1 MTKDSNLYG
10 AISYV
15 LGLVTGVVM
24 LLVAPKDKYVKF
36 HAMQSIIFCV
46 ALTAVYMVLTVLFG
60 ILAIATMG
68 MGLLLLAPL
77 MMLLWLVFF
86 ILWVYLIYK
95 AYNGEKYK
103 LPVIGE
109 YAEKLAKN

>member
-1 MTKDSNLYG
+1 MAKDSNLYG
-10 AISYV
+10 ALAYV

-36 HAMQSIIFCV
+36 HAMQSILFCV
-46 ALTAVYMVLTVLFG
+46 GVFVIQFVIGIISIPLTIMTLGFGAILFFLIYAVVGLAAL
-60 ILAIATMG
+60 IAW
-68 MGLLLLAPL
+68 LLL
-77 MMLLWLVFF
+77 M
-86 ILWVYLIYK
+86 YK

-103 LPVIGE
+103 LPIIGE